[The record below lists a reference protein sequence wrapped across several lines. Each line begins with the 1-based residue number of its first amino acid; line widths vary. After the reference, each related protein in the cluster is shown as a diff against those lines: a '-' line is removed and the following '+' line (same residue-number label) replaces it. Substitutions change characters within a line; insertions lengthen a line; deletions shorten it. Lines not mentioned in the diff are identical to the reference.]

1 NRGMTPLPKK
11 LKATGSFPVPTL
23 PKYTTPENGLAFM
36 QTVQP
41 VLDKNCTKCHNHLK
55 QDGKVDLSGD
65 KTDFFNVSYDIL
77 ARTGTM
83 GMWKWRIHGTPKGPK
98 NDSFR
103 GMSPYTEWI
112 WSINGAGHNTHEIAP
127 YRWGSPASMLAR
139 IIHTGHPD
147 KKGKKRIDVP
157 AADRKRVY
165 LWIDLNVPYYG
176 TASSNHKKRIG
187 SRRMYPPNL
196 DSTLKEVAKRRCDSC
211 HKGKL
216 PRKFYTRFENPQNND
231 FLLAPLAKSAGGTE
245 KCGKIIFKTTDDA
258 DYQKIIKTFGP
269 IHKLLES
276 IPRADM
282 KNFTLLTK

>member
-1 NRGMTPLPKK
+1 
-11 LKATGSFPVPTL
+11 
-23 PKYTTPENGLAFM
+23 
-36 QTVQP
+36 
-41 VLDKNCTKCHNHLK
+41 
-55 QDGKVDLSGD
+55 
-65 KTDFFNVSYDIL
+65 
-77 ARTGTM
+77 
-83 GMWKWRIHGTPKGPK
+83 
-98 NDSFR
+98 
-103 GMSPYTEWI
+103 
-112 WSINGAGHNTHEIAP
+112 
-127 YRWGSPASMLAR
+127 
-139 IIHTGHPD
+139 
-147 KKGKKRIDVP
+147 
-157 AADRKRVY
+157 
-165 LWIDLNVPYYG
+165 
-176 TASSNHKKRIG
+176 
-187 SRRMYPPNL
+187 MYPPNL